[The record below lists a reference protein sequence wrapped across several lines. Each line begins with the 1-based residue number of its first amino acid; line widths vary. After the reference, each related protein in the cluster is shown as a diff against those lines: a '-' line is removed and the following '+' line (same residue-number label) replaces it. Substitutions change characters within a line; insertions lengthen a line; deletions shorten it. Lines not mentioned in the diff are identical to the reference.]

1 MKGVSMKNP
10 NGHERRRFRRQMLA
24 YYLPVLDNK
33 TQEILGHLVD
43 ISPAGFMIDAKLP
56 VQNRMEY
63 DLRFDF
69 MEDIA
74 GRASLEFKARNKW
87 CSQNSITPFVYNAG
101 FEITDIPL
109 DSIDVVKRIGEKYAS
124 G

>member
-1 MKGVSMKNP
+1 MKNP
-10 NGHERRRFRRQMLA
+10 NVHERRRFRRRMLA

-33 TQEILGHLVD
+33 TQQIIGHLVD

-63 DLRFDF
+63 DLRLDF
-69 MEDIA
+69 MEEIA

-87 CSQNSITPFVYNAG
+87 CSQNSITPFLYNAG
-101 FEITDIPL
+101 FEITDIAR
-109 DSIDVVKRIGEKYAS
+109 DSLEVVKRIGEKYAS
-124 G
+124 A